1 MGGMFSSGGGNA
13 SEGAVGQFQQ
23 QLADDQLLGFLQ
35 QMNTQ
40 QQAALAAQQ
49 KAQTDALNAAQKAQ
63 QQQQAQ
69 QGTQLAQQ
77 GIETAG
83 QVQAVKDKP
92 VQAAMQAAEQQLGQ
106 SQVGAPV
113 NINAM
118 NQGAA
123 SNLNQAAGTL
133 PKTAYNQAGTTM
145 PAVNPALT
153 TAGSFGANASPLN
166 RPANQF
172 SMPSMSNLKFG
183 G

>member
-1 MGGMFSSGGGNA
+1 MGGSPSA
-13 SEGAVGQFQQ
+13 PPVQYQQ
-23 QLADDQLLGFLQ
+23 QNSDAQMMAFLQ

-40 QQAALAAQQ
+40 EQQALAAQ
-49 KAQTDALNAAQKAQ
+49 AQAQNQALKAAQKAQ

-83 QVQAVKDKP
+83 QVQAIKDQP
-92 VQAAMQAAEQQLGQ
+92 VQAAMQAAEQQAGAAQ
-106 SQVGAPV
+106 IGAPV

-123 SNLNQAAGTL
+123 SNLNQAAATL

-153 TAGSFGANASPLN
+153 TAGSMASNASPLN
-166 RPANQF
+166 RSANQF
-172 SMPSMSNLKFG
+172 SMPSMSNIKFG